1 MGNYPGNGARFSR
14 LVVVRDAS
22 VPVKGLLCDNIK
34 WDALTPGLTQGTVD
48 GEFVRL
54 LHDVSSARG
63 RVLPG
68 PQARRGRR
76 TDHYYSIASPLQS
89 SGEAGRTAEYVEGRG
104 LPLAEFRVMMAS
116 ASRAALT
123 GSADVRVQAD
133 AAYAR
138 DWAAFADAVVA
149 VRTAELAGA
158 GGPPAGAGA
167 PGGGGPPAVAA
178 VGGGAV
184 NGGPAAV
191 GAVAGVAAAAPAG
204 GGPPAVAADG
214 GGAVNGGPAVVGAGA
229 GVAAAA
235 PAAGAVGMVPD
246 GAAAAGAAPGGNG
259 GGDAGEAAGADD
271 VGGDGKDDV
280 IGPVAEAATRIGMFA
295 WFNNKRR
302 RT

>member
-1 MGNYPGNGARFSR
+1 MAGRTPVGNYPGNGARFSR

-158 GGPPAGAGA
+158 GGPPAGVGA
-167 PGGGGPPAVAA
+167 PGGGGTPR
-178 VGGGAV
+178 GGGGRWWRRERRSGCSWRRCWCGSCGSSR
-184 NGGPAAV
+184 GGTPR
-191 GAVAGVAAAAPAG
+191 G
-204 GGPPAVAADG
+204 GGGRWWRREWRSG
-214 GGAVNGGPAVVGAGA
+214 GSGRRCWCGSCGSSGWRS
-229 GVAAAA
+229 
-235 PAAGAVGMVPD
+235 
-246 GAAAAGAAPGGNG
+246 GNG
-259 GGDAGEAAGADD
+259 SGRCGCCGC
-271 VGGDGKDDV
+271 
-280 IGPVAEAATRIGMFA
+280 RA
-295 WFNNKRR
+295 WWKRR
-302 RT
+302 R

>member
-1 MGNYPGNGARFSR
+1 MAGRTPVGNYPGNGARFSR

-167 PGGGGPPAVAA
+167 PGGGDPPRWRRSVVA
-178 VGGGAV
+178 
-184 NGGPAAV
+184 P
-191 GAVAGVAAAAPAG
+191 
-204 GGPPAVAADG
+204 
-214 GGAVNGGPAVVGAGA
+214 
-229 GVAAAA
+229 
-235 PAAGAVGMVPD
+235 
-246 GAAAAGAAPGGNG
+246 
-259 GGDAGEAAGADD
+259 
-271 VGGDGKDDV
+271 
-280 IGPVAEAATRIGMFA
+280 
-295 WFNNKRR
+295 
-302 RT
+302 

>member
-1 MGNYPGNGARFSR
+1 MAGRTPVGNYPGNGARFSR

-158 GGPPAGAGA
+158 GGPPAGVGA

-191 GAVAGVAAAAPAG
+191 AGVAAAAPAG
-204 GGPPAVAADG
+204 GAPP
-214 GGAVNGGPAVVGAGA
+214 
-229 GVAAAA
+229 
-235 PAAGAVGMVPD
+235 
-246 GAAAAGAAPGGNG
+246 
-259 GGDAGEAAGADD
+259 
-271 VGGDGKDDV
+271 
-280 IGPVAEAATRIGMFA
+280 R
-295 WFNNKRR
+295 WR
-302 RT
+302 RTVLAP